1 MSVYDEVVSAMLTG
15 SKVKLPLYIKD
26 SSLRSC
32 YRRTQ
37 QFAKQYGQVLDKKLK
52 ITTVDVT
59 EQEKSYKIAELVE
72 EESIPFTVIT
82 EEDKS
87 DEASTE

>member
-1 MSVYDEVVSAMLTG
+1 
-15 SKVKLPLYIKD
+15 LYIKD

-37 QFAKQYGQVLDKKLK
+37 QQAKQFGQILNKKLK
-52 ITTVDVT
+52 ISVIADK
-59 EQEKSYKIAELVE
+59 EQGYKLAELVE
-72 EESIPFTVIT
+72 ETNIPFEVVI
-82 EEDKS
+82 EQEKS